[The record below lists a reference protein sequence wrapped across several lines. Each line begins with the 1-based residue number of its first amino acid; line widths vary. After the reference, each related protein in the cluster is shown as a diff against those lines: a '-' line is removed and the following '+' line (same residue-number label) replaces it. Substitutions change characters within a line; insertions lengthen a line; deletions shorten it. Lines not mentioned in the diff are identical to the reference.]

1 MRFTTLI
8 TLIFLLLSCGE
19 GTPSQDNA
27 STQATAPTLPVKES
41 VDTALAGSWELVGL
55 PQSSVSFDKLY
66 PRQHPIIF
74 IQPDLRLISGSTGCN
89 RFSASLSTLGNRLT
103 FTGFTSST
111 LQCVGDAES
120 NFLSAWKQAAT
131 YRFRQADELVWGTD
145 SLDWMVFRRK

>member
-19 GTPSQDNA
+19 GTPSQDKN

-41 VDTALAGSWELVGL
+41 VDTALTGSWELVGL

-66 PRQHPIIF
+66 PRQRPIIF

-89 RFSASLSTLGNRLT
+89 RFSATLSTLGNRLT
-103 FTGFTSST
+103 FTDFTSST
-111 LQCVGDAES
+111 LQCASDAES
-120 NFLSAWKQAAT
+120 NFLSAWNQSRE
-131 YRFRQADELVWGTD
+131 YRFRRPDELVWRAD
-145 SLDWMVFRRK
+145 AAAWMVFRRK